1 MTVVSVYYFVFFK
14 QKTAYE
20 MRISDWSSDVCS
32 SDLEALP
39 DDEASLPQAQI
50 RRGTGRTI
58 NNAVA
63 ASPPPNLAGTTGE
76 TTFNFEGESLQ
87 AVVKAILGD
96 MLGQNYV
103 IEPGVQGTVTL
114 ATPKPVSPAQALSL
128 LEMVLGWNNARM
140 IYSDGRSEEYT
151 SELQSLM
158 RISYAVFCL
167 KKKNNTINTK

>member
-1 MTVVSVYYFVFFK
+1 MCRRPPRSTL
-14 QKTAYE
+14 T
-20 MRISDWSSDVCS
+20 DT
-32 SDLEALP
+32 LLP
-39 DDEASLPQAQI
+39 YTTLFRSASLPQAQI

-103 IEPGVQGTVTL
+103 IAPGVQ
-114 ATPKPVSPAQALSL
+114 
-128 LEMVLGWNNARM
+128 E
-140 IYSDGRSEEYT
+140 IGR
-151 SELQSLM
+151 
-158 RISYAVFCL
+158 AHV
-167 KKKNNTINTK
+167 